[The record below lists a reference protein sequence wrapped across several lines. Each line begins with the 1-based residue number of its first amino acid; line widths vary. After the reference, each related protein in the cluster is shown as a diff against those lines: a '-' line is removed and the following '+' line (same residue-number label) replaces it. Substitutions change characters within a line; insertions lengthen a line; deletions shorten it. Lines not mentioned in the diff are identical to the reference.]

1 MIYNK
6 KEFYGGTGLLVVFF
20 LVLFMMFQPIYH
32 GHNGMQFLDNL
43 YNSIS
48 KGSINC
54 SAQLKADMAKYDGKA
69 IDLTLTYGTEVQA
82 AQSAELFAKAGA
94 QATAEGKALHLAGS
108 LGAILQGSLDDAQVM
123 YDNDGQAM
131 RAKYGVEPRRVLFNW
146 WTSFKLMNKVLGNQ
160 KEFAAAKAV
169 DTVQTKAVEASYN
182 YYGVQAQSITDDI
195 GLVSFSLVFYVL
207 YTLWYG
213 FAILFVFEGW
223 GLKLSH

>member
-6 KEFYGGTGLLVVFF
+6 KEFYGGASLLVVFF
-20 LVLFMMFQPIYH
+20 VILFMMFQPIYH

-48 KGSINC
+48 KGSINY
-54 SAQLKADMAKYDGKA
+54 SSQLKDDMAKFDGKA
-69 IDLTLTYGTEVQA
+69 IDVTLNYGTEVQA
-82 AQSAELFAKAGA
+82 AQSADMFAKAGA
-94 QATAEGKALHLAGS
+94 QASADGKALHLAGS
-108 LGAILQGSLDDAQVM
+108 LGAILKSSLDDAQVM
-123 YDNDGQAM
+123 YDNDGEAIQA
-131 RAKYGVEPRRVLFNW
+131 RYGIEPRRVLYNW
-146 WTSFKLMNKVLGNQ
+146 WISYKLMNKALGNQ

-169 DTVQTKAVEASYN
+169 DTVQTKSVEASYN
-182 YYGVQAQSITDDI
+182 YYGVEAQSITDDI
-195 GLVSFSLVFYVL
+195 GLVIFSLVFYVL

>member
-6 KEFYGGTGLLVVFF
+6 KEFYGGASLLVVFF
-20 LVLFMMFQPIYH
+20 VVLFMMFQPIYH

-48 KGSINC
+48 KGSINY
-54 SAQLKADMAKYDGKA
+54 SSQLKGEMDKFDGKT
-69 IDLTLTYGTEVQA
+69 IEVTLNYASEAQA
-82 AQSAELFAKAGA
+82 AQSVDLFLNAGA
-94 QATAEGKALHLAGS
+94 QASAEGKALHVAGS
-108 LGAILQGSLDDAQVM
+108 LGAILKNSLDDAQVM
-123 YDNDGQAM
+123 YDNDGEAI
-131 RAKYGVEPRRVLFNW
+131 RAKYGIEPRRVLYNW
-146 WTSFKLMNKVLGNQ
+146 WTSYKLMNKALGNQ

-169 DTVQTKAVEASYN
+169 DTVQTKSVEASYN
-182 YYGVQAQSITDDI
+182 YYGVEAQSITDDI
-195 GLVSFSLVFYVL
+195 GLVIFSLVFYVA

>member
-1 MIYNK
+1 MVYNK
-6 KEFYGGTGLLVVFF
+6 KEFYGGFGLLVVFF

-48 KGSINC
+48 KGSINY
-54 SAQLKADMAKYDGKA
+54 SAQLKTDMAQYDGKA
-69 IDLTLTYGTEVQA
+69 IELTLTYGSEAQA

-94 QATAEGKALHLAGS
+94 QATAEGKSLHLAGS
-108 LGAILQGSLDDAQVM
+108 LGAILKSSLDDAQAM

-131 RAKYGVEPRRVLFNW
+131 QAKYGIEPRRALFNW
-146 WTSFKLMNKVLGNQ
+146 WTSFKLMNKALGNQ

-182 YYGVQAQSITDDI
+182 YYGIEAQSITDDI

>member
-6 KEFYGGTGLLVVFF
+6 KEFYGGAGLLVVFF
-20 LVLFMMFQPIYH
+20 VILFMMFQPIYH

-48 KGSINC
+48 KGSINY
-54 SAQLKADMAKYDGKA
+54 SSQLKADMAQLDGKA
-69 IDLTLTYGTEVQA
+69 IDVTLNYGTEVQA
-82 AQSAELFAKAGA
+82 AQSVDLFVQAGA
-94 QATAEGKALHLAGS
+94 QASAEGKSLHLAGS
-108 LGAILQGSLDDAQVM
+108 LGAILKSSLDDAQVM
-123 YDNDGQAM
+123 YDNDGDAIQ
-131 RAKYGVEPRRVLFNW
+131 AKYGIEPRRVLFNW
-146 WTSFKLMNKVLGNQ
+146 WTSFKLMNKALGNQ

-169 DTVQTKAVEASYN
+169 DTVQTKSVEASYN

-195 GLVSFSLVFYVL
+195 GLVIFSLVFYVL

>member
-6 KEFYGGTGLLVVFF
+6 KEFYGGTGLLVIFF

-48 KGSINC
+48 KGSINY

-69 IDLTLTYGTEVQA
+69 IDVTLTYGTEVQA
-82 AQSAELFAKAGA
+82 AQSAEMFAKAGA
-94 QATAEGKALHLAGS
+94 QATAGGKAVHLAGS
-108 LGAILQGSLDDAQVM
+108 LGAILNGSLDDAQVM
-123 YDNDGQAM
+123 YHNDGQAIQ
-131 RAKYGVEPRRVLFNW
+131 AKYGIEARRVLFNW
-146 WTSFKLMNKVLGNQ
+146 WTSFKLMNKALGNQ
-160 KEFAAAKAV
+160 KEFEAAKAV

>member
-6 KEFYGGTGLLVVFF
+6 KEFYGGTGMLVIFF

-48 KGSINC
+48 KGSINY
-54 SAQLKADMAKYDGKA
+54 SAQLKTDMAKYDGKA
-69 IDLTLTYGTEVQA
+69 IDVTLTYSTEVQA
-82 AQSAELFAKAGA
+82 AQSAEMFAKAGA
-94 QATAEGKALHLAGS
+94 QAGAEGKALHLAGS
-108 LGAILQGSLDDAQVM
+108 LGTILKGSLDDAQAM
-123 YDNDGQAM
+123 YHNDGQAM
-131 RAKYGVEPRRVLFNW
+131 QAKYGIEPRRVLFNW
-146 WTSFKLMNKVLGNQ
+146 WTSFKLMNKALGNQ
-160 KEFAAAKAV
+160 KEFEAAKAV

>member
-6 KEFYGGTGLLVVFF
+6 KEFYGGAGLLVVFF
-20 LVLFMMFQPIYH
+20 AVLFMMFQPIYH

-48 KGSINC
+48 KGSINY
-54 SAQLKADMAKYDGKA
+54 SSQLKGEMDKFDGKT
-69 IDLTLTYGTEVQA
+69 IEVTLNYASEAQA
-82 AQSAELFAKAGA
+82 AQSVDLFLNAGA
-94 QATAEGKALHLAGS
+94 QASAEGKALHLAGS
-108 LGAILQGSLDDAQVM
+108 LGAILKNSLADAQVM
-123 YDNDGQAM
+123 YDNDGEAI
-131 RAKYGVEPRRVLFNW
+131 RAKYGIEPRRVLYNW
-146 WTSFKLMNKVLGNQ
+146 WTSYKLMNKALGNQ

-169 DTVQTKAVEASYN
+169 DTVQTKSVEASYN
-182 YYGVQAQSITDDI
+182 YYGVEAQSITDDI
-195 GLVSFSLVFYVL
+195 GLVVFSLVFYVA

>member
-1 MIYNK
+1 MVYNK
-6 KEFYGGTGLLVVFF
+6 KEFYGGISLLVVFF

-48 KGSINC
+48 KGSINY
-54 SAQLKADMAKYDGKA
+54 SAQLKTDMAQYDGKA
-69 IDLTLTYGTEVQA
+69 IELTLTYGSEAQA

-94 QATAEGKALHLAGS
+94 QATAEGKSLHLAGS
-108 LGAILQGSLDDAQVM
+108 LGAILKSSLDDAQAM

-131 RAKYGVEPRRVLFNW
+131 QSKYGIEPRRVLFNW
-146 WTSFKLMNKVLGNQ
+146 WTSFKLMNKALGNQ

-169 DTVQTKAVEASYN
+169 DTVQKKAVEASYN

>member
-6 KEFYGGTGLLVVFF
+6 KEFYGGAGLLVVFF
-20 LVLFMMFQPIYH
+20 AVLFMMFQPIYH

-48 KGSINC
+48 KGSINY
-54 SAQLKADMAKYDGKA
+54 SSQLKADMETFDGKA
-69 IDLTLTYGTEVQA
+69 IDVTLNYGTEAQA
-82 AQSAELFAKAGA
+82 AQSADMFGKAGA
-94 QATAEGKALHLAGS
+94 QATAEGKSLHLAGS
-108 LGAILQGSLDDAQVM
+108 LGAILKSSLDDAQIM
-123 YDNDGQAM
+123 YDNDGEAIQ
-131 RAKYGVEPRRVLFNW
+131 AKYGIEPRRVLYNW
-146 WTSFKLMNKVLGNQ
+146 WISYRLMNKALGNQ

-169 DTVQTKAVEASYN
+169 DTVQTKSVEASYN
-182 YYGVQAQSITDDI
+182 YFGVEAQSITDDI
-195 GLVSFSLVFYVL
+195 GLVIFSLVFYVL